1 MYGDE
6 GRQVRRE
13 RREAPVS
20 EAETERCPFCRIAAG
35 TLPSEQVYHDE
46 TVVGFRDQHPQ
57 TPLHVLVIPRRHVR
71 GINAPEAEDGAPLAA
86 MVRAANQIAREQ
98 GAAESGYR
106 LVWNVG
112 PDAGQSVFHLHLHV
126 LGGRRLGWPPG

>member
-1 MYGDE
+1 M
-6 GRQVRRE
+6 RRE
-13 RREAPVS
+13 RWEAPVS
-20 EAETERCPFCRIAAG
+20 EAETDRCPFCRIAAG
-35 TLPSEQVYHDE
+35 MLPSEQVYSDE
-46 TVVGFRDQHPQ
+46 TVVAFRDQHPQ
-57 TPLHVLVIPRRHVR
+57 APLHVLVIPRRHIR
-71 GINAPEAEDGAPLAA
+71 GINAPEAEDGALLAA

-98 GAAESGYR
+98 GVLESGYR